1 MHKALPL
8 AQVGVTRFEL
18 EIEILPRGLAGV
30 VLEFDLHVNAVD
42 TMKQR
47 SDAALVHPD
56 PKVTQLKSLQTTFP
70 PVVRMQHTQTRG

>member
-8 AQVGVTRFEL
+8 VQVGIARFEL
-18 EIEILPRGLAGV
+18 EIELLPRGLASV
-30 VLEFDLHVNAVD
+30 ILELDLHVNAVD

-56 PKVTQLKSLQTTFP
+56 PKVTQLKFLQTTFP
-70 PVVRMQHTQTRG
+70 PVVRMQHA